1 MKKWHICYHELFS
14 WWEIY
19 LAFLWNFFPYKIL
32 PHAIDKFDG
41 VNKKCPA
48 SGGRDENCPILITN
62 QGYVPP
68 VIQHKAV
75 SSNVLYIHP
84 LYPSFTVSSK
94 RFHPLYLLPLQQRP
108 LNHVLYTQISILETF
123 FIFIFC
129 TYVFVILLNVL
140 YIF

>member
-68 VIQHKAV
+68 VIQHK
-75 SSNVLYIHP
+75 
-84 LYPSFTVSSK
+84 
-94 RFHPLYLLPLQQRP
+94 
-108 LNHVLYTQISILETF
+108 
-123 FIFIFC
+123 
-129 TYVFVILLNVL
+129 
-140 YIF
+140 